1 MTGAGR
7 TVHRGLMA
15 IAVTG
20 TRQVESRRG
29 VLAELF
35 ERVLAPFADGPA
47 ADRGRL
53 LGGAAGVDTST
64 LRFPAGRDAGRLVVT
79 VPVRCADQQADAREA
94 IEQAHAAARVERIV
108 EPGQPHLV
116 APLS

>member
-7 TVHRGLMA
+7 TVHRDLTV
-15 IAVTG
+15 AVTG
-20 TRQVESRRG
+20 TRQAESRRG

-47 ADRGRL
+47 ADSGRL
-53 LGGAAGVDTST
+53 LGGAAG
-64 LRFPAGRDAGRLVVT
+64 
-79 VPVRCADQQADAREA
+79 
-94 IEQAHAAARVERIV
+94 RVERVV